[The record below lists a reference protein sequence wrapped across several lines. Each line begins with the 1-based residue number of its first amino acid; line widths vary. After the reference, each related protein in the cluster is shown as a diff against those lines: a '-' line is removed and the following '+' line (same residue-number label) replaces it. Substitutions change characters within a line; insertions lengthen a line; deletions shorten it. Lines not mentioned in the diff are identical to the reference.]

1 MADEIYN
8 SQWTGAQIDAA
19 IGAVREKESAWDG
32 KAAGTHTH
40 AAGDI
45 ASGTLSSDRL
55 PTVPI
60 AKGGT
65 GADTAADARA
75 NLGAAAASHTHTK
88 SQITDFPTGMTPTA
102 HAASH
107 ASGGSDPITPA
118 SIGAAPAYTYG
129 TEDLT
134 AGTSTLATGTL
145 YFVYE

>member
-1 MADEIYN
+1 MADYN
-8 SQWTGAQIDAA
+8 SAYTGAQIDEA

-45 ASGTLSSDRL
+45 NGGTLSPDRL

-65 GADTAADARA
+65 GADTAAAA
-75 NLGAAAASHTHTK
+75 LTNLGAAASSHTHTK